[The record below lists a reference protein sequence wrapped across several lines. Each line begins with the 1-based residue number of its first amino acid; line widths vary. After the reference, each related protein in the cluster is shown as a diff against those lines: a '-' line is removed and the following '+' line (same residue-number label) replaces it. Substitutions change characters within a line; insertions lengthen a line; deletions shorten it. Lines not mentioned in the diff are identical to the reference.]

1 MSERARLLGG
11 RFDVQSKPGGPTMIS
26 VLLPVW
32 QPLVPAAEQRSAIL
46 ADEAPLV

>member
-11 RFDVQSKPGGPTMIS
+11 RFDIQSKPGGPTTIS
-26 VLLPVW
+26 VLLPAWRPVI
-32 QPLVPAAEQRSAIL
+32 PAVQQRSALI